1 MKLSGTCR
9 LLFYID
15 SVNLLGTNVG
25 TVKKNVAWL
34 STLRKVGVMVN
45 AE

>member
-1 MKLSGTCR
+1 MKLSGTCQ
-9 LLFYID
+9 LLFYND
-15 SVNLLGTNVG
+15 SDNVLGTNIG

-34 STLRKVGVMVN
+34 VTLRKVGVMVK